1 MSDNLC
7 EKIAWWNHPTHFRI
21 VQTYDS
27 QIENFQ
33 LTLTIAPKR
42 PPEALP
48 APQKG
53 EYPTGFFSTTTPL
66 IESDIYFQGIFPRR
80 RLNMMSSWLISLK
93 MNWKQH
99 SGWNFTFSTLNVYRP
114 GCVSFLPR
122 LWFVIQGFLMSMV
135 RALFEW
141 KLSGLV
147 DFTFTDVN
155 DFFLLLCPGD
165 LKRSGR
171 DIHWRRVEWD
181 HQWCKW
187 KYLKGWFG
195 LHSYIL

>member
-1 MSDNLC
+1 MIRKL
-7 EKIAWWNHPTHFRI
+7 KIFNSHKRLHPKGHQRRCRLPKKENTQQVSFPQPRHWLKVTSIFRGSFPADAWIWWAHGWSHWRW
-21 VQTYDS
+21 
-27 QIENFQ
+27 IESSIQVGISLFQ
-33 LTLTIAPKR
+33 LWMYVTDQAV
-42 PPEALP
+42 
-48 APQKG
+48 
-53 EYPTGFFSTTTPL
+53 
-66 IESDIYFQGIFPRR
+66 
-80 RLNMMSSWLISLK
+80 
-93 MNWKQH
+93 
-99 SGWNFTFSTLNVYRP
+99 TFSS
-114 GCVSFLPR
+114 VSFLPR
-122 LWFVIQGFLMSMV
+122 LWFEIQGFLMSMV

-155 DFFLLLCPGD
+155 DFFLLICPGD